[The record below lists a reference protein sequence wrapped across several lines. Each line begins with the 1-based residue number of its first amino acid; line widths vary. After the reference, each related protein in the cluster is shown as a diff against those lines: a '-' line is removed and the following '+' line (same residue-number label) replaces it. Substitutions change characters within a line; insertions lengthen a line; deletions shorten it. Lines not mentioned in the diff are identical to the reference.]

1 MNKKIRHF
9 VSAIAV
15 GVFLVF
21 AYGSDD
27 SSSTGTGTDTVKTE
41 SGESKPAVE
50 ILQHKAN
57 YEATMNSYT
66 IHCRVKNNTE
76 KLVSYLDIQATF
88 YDEKGNIVGT
98 GMGNAANLA
107 AGAEKTVDV
116 MALDI
121 DNAAKYEVQVDNI
134 MY

>member
-1 MNKKIRHF
+1 MNKKVKHL

-15 GVFLVF
+15 GFFLIL
-21 AYGSDD
+21 AYSSGD
-27 SSSTGTGTDTVKTE
+27 SSKTGTGTDKVKTE

-50 ILQHKAN
+50 ILQHSAD
-57 YEATMNSYT
+57 YESTMNSYT
-66 IHCRVKNNTE
+66 IHCRVKNNTD
-76 KLVSYLDIQATF
+76 KLVTYMDIQATF
-88 YDEKGNIVGT
+88 YDKEGKIVGT

-116 MALDI
+116 QALDI
-121 DNAAKYEVQVDNI
+121 DNANDYEVQVDNI

>member
-9 VSAIAV
+9 ISAIAV

-27 SSSTGTGTDTVKTE
+27 SSTGTDTVKTE
-41 SGESKPAVE
+41 SGESKPAIE
-50 ILQHKAN
+50 ILQHSAE
-57 YEATMNSYT
+57 YESVMNSYT
-66 IHCRVKNNTE
+66 IHCRVKNNTN
-76 KLVSYLDIQATF
+76 KLVSYMDIKATF
-88 YDEKGNIVGT
+88 YDKDGKIVGT
-98 GMGNAANLA
+98 GMGNATNLA

-121 DNAAKYEVQVDNI
+121 DNADKYEVQVDNI
-134 MY
+134 MYQ